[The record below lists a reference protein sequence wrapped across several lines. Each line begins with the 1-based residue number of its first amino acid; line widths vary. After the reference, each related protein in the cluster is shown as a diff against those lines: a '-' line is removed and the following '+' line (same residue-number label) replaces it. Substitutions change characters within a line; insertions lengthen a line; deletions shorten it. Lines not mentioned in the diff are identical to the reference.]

1 MKKIKDNISY
11 IIGIA
16 LLLVVVI
23 DFGKLLFTM
32 DLASFDLVRYLPDIL
47 CFIGAIIF
55 IMSNIL
61 GIAPVNPAKSDLFES
76 ILIYLYER
84 EDLVETPYKAPDEL
98 MARLKKNMRDEEVLN
113 ELAKDIVTFC
123 KVDPSKMNIRVQND
137 LIEAAGTY
145 NTEDNEINISFANTR
160 TPSEVLAVLIHECMH
175 YILFEKNLVMD
186 NREENE
192 YMTDIA
198 CLYFGFTEYINRGY
212 ILVGYLKRNEI
223 RTVKRMIKDIKD
235 INNSQFFR
243 TVFEMFMDFF

>member
-1 MKKIKDNISY
+1 MKKINISY
-11 IIGIA
+11 IIGFV

-23 DFGKLLFTM
+23 DFGKLLLTM
-32 DLASFDLVRYLPDIL
+32 DFTSFDIIRYIPDIL

-55 IMSNIL
+55 ILSNIL
-61 GIAPVNPAKSDLFES
+61 GIAPVNPEKTELFENR
-76 ILIYLYER
+76 LVYLYQNKEVC
-84 EDLVETPYKAPDEL
+84 EKPYKAPDEL
-98 MARLKKNMRDEEVLN
+98 MSRLKKNMRDEEVLN
-113 ELAKDIVTFC
+113 ELAKDIATFC
-123 KVDPSKMNIRVQND
+123 NVDPSKMNIKVQND

-175 YILFEKNLVMD
+175 YILRQKNLWLES
-186 NREENE
+186 REENE

-223 RTVKRMIKDIKD
+223 RSIKKMIKDIKD
-235 INNSQFFR
+235 IKD
-243 TVFEMFMDFF
+243 EPDEE